1 MKNVRVRFAP
11 SPTGIPHIGNIRT
24 ALFAWILAKKHN
36 GKFILRIEDTDQNRY
51 DPQSEL
57 AIIESMNWL
66 GLAWDEGPEI
76 GGNYGPYRQSERKN
90 IYIDIAE
97 KLIESGKAYY
107 DDTTPEQLESL
118 RKHQKEQKLPPRYD
132 GRGRKRTEEQIKK
145 SREKG
150 VPITVRLKVP
160 DFGKISFIDKV
171 RGKIEIDAKEI
182 DDFVILKSDNMPT
195 YHLAHVVDDHLM
207 KISHVIRAEE
217 WISSTPRHILI
228 HQALN
233 YSLPE
238 YVHVPLILGSDK
250 SKLSKRHGS
259 TSVLEYK
266 KQGFINDALF
276 NFLSLLGWSPGDDR
290 ELLSKEEI
298 ISEFELNKINSS
310 SAIFDLN
317 KLEWMNGVYIR
328 GYSNK
333 ELIEKIKPI
342 LESENE
348 SIGLPK
354 SIKRPLDESYLIKI
368 IPLIKERIKT
378 LNEISELIDFFYD
391 NNIKN
396 TVENIIIKKLDSS
409 ETIRI
414 LNKSINILNDI
425 KSFKSE
431 LLESSFR
438 NLVEIEKI
446 KPGQLFTSLRF
457 ALSGKKIA
465 PPLFETMEV
474 LGRAKCI
481 KRVSN
486 AIMLVK

>member
-24 ALFAWILAKKHN
+24 ALFAWIFARKHN

-51 DPQSEL
+51 NAESEI

-66 GLAWDEGPEI
+66 GLNCDEGPEI

-97 KLIESGKAYY
+97 KLIESGNAYY
-107 DDTTPEQLESL
+107 DDTTPEQLQAL
-118 RKHQKEQKLPPRYD
+118 RKLQKEQKLPPRYD
-132 GRGRKRTEEQIKK
+132 GRGRHRTKEQIKQ
-145 SREKG
+145 SRDMG
-150 VPITVRLKVP
+150 LPITVRLKVP
-160 DFGKISFIDKV
+160 DDGKISFYDAI
-171 RGKIEIDAKEI
+171 RGNIEIDAKEI
-182 DDFVILKSDNMPT
+182 DDFVILKSDKMPT

-228 HQALN
+228 HQALEYN
-233 YSLPE
+233 LPE

-250 SKLSKRHGS
+250 SKLSKRHGA

-266 KQGFINDALF
+266 KDGFINEALF
-276 NFLSLLGWSPGDDR
+276 NFLTLLGWSPGDDK
-290 ELLSKEEI
+290 ELLNKNEI
-298 ISEFELNKINSS
+298 ISKFQINKINSS
-310 SAIFDLN
+310 SAIFDIK

-328 GYSNK
+328 GYSDE
-333 ELIEKIKPI
+333 ELVEKITPI
-342 LESENE
+342 LESKNQ
-348 SIGLPK
+348 SFGLPNN
-354 SIKRPLDESYLIKI
+354 IKRPLDKTYLLKI

-378 LNEISELIDFFYD
+378 LNEVSELIDFFYD
-391 NNIKN
+391 NEIKN
-396 TVENIIIKKLDSS
+396 TEKNIIIKNLDSS

-414 LNKSINILNDI
+414 LNKSINLMNESKI
-425 KSFKSE
+425 FKSE
-431 LLESSFR
+431 LLEYSFR
-438 NLVEIEKI
+438 NLVDVEKI

-474 LGRAKCI
+474 LGKDKCI
-481 KRVSN
+481 ERVSN
-486 AIMLVK
+486 AINLVT